1 MAASSFSHVARVC
14 DRRTRDQQ
22 DTSHI
27 IFKVFAAG
35 TWPVYVKG
43 EVILKPHGHLTRGG
57 GESGAVAGRG
67 GSWRLRPRSP
77 FSSFVLRTSI
87 PSFFYFSAYLFF
99 VSFLVHCVFFFPVVS
114 GLVFFCFPFFHF
126 SVFIFYFLIFF
137 FTSGNNDY

>member
-43 EVILKPHGHLTRGG
+43 EVILKPHGHLTRRG

-99 VSFLVHCVFFFPVVS
+99 VSFLVHCVYFFSCGFWFS
-114 GLVFFCFPFFHF
+114 FFLFSFFSFFCVYFLFFNLFFHF
-126 SVFIFYFLIFF
+126 RK
-137 FTSGNNDY
+137 